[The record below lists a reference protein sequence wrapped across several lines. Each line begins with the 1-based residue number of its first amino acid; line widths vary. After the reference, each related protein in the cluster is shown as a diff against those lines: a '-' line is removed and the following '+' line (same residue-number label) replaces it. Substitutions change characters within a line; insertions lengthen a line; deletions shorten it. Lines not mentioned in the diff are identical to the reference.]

1 MLVNLAS
8 TRATLRGAAQL
19 ELSHYVS
26 NFQQFDPKGRRIV
39 SQIDLTTPSLPRR
52 VKSRLGR
59 IAVATGLRAKK
70 APEVQG
76 FDPNTGLQVD
86 AAVYFP
92 DNMTKVYQLTQ
103 WLPVLENHP
112 ADMTVGIIV
121 RNRTVFEALSKATKL
136 PIALVP
142 TFAQLME
149 LYRVSSFNGI
159 IYVNNGVGN
168 FQSLSVP
175 ELAHIHVNHGESDK
189 ICMVSNQVKA
199 YDRVFVAG
207 EAAVQRHRA
216 ALSEFNE
223 ELLIRVGR
231 PQLDQTPKASIP
243 ESSRRTVL
251 YAPTWA
257 GEDEA
262 NNYTSM
268 ESMGSSI
275 VEAALKQENVRV
287 IYKPHPRVPGA
298 TDPRIVAQHNTI
310 IKLISQAQKSEPN
323 AGHAYLIAND
333 ILSLY
338 PRTDLLITDV
348 SSVGLDFLYLR
359 PEAPMIL
366 TDRRNDR
373 GTLNR
378 DAPISVAT
386 PVLTDENIGEAASII
401 RETLESDKNV
411 AKRHTLR
418 TFYFDQVE
426 AGQSTPRFYSA
437 LKEAISAHK
446 TDMERARSLA
456 SHGTGP
462 RLEGE

>member
-1 MLVNLAS
+1 M
-8 TRATLRGAAQL
+8 
-19 ELSHYVS
+19 
-26 NFQQFDPKGRRIV
+26 
-39 SQIDLTTPSLPRR
+39 SQIYLATPSLPRR
-52 VKSRLGR
+52 IKSRLGR
-59 IAVATGLRAKK
+59 IAVATGLRSKK
-70 APEVQG
+70 APEVNG
-76 FDPNTGLQVD
+76 FDPELGLQVD

-112 ADMTVGIIV
+112 DDLTVGIIV
-121 RNRTVFEALSKATKL
+121 RNRTVFEALSKSTNL
-136 PIALVP
+136 PLALVP

-149 LYRVSSFNGI
+149 LYRVSSFNGV

-223 ELLIRVGR
+223 ELLVRVGR
-231 PQLDQTPKASIP
+231 PQLDQTPQASIP
-243 ESSRRTVL
+243 ESERQTIL

-268 ESMGSSI
+268 ETLGSAI
-275 VEAALKQENVRV
+275 ITAALAQENVRV

-298 TDPRIVAQHNTI
+298 TDPRIVAQHDAI
-310 IKLISQAQKSEPN
+310 IKLLTRAQKSDPA
-323 AGHAYLIAND
+323 AGHAYLLAND

-359 PEAPMIL
+359 PEAPIIL

-373 GTLNR
+373 ATLNR
-378 DAPISVAT
+378 DAPISMAT
-386 PVLTDENIGEAASII
+386 PVLNADTIGDAVNII
-401 RETLESDKNV
+401 RDALNDDQNAE
-411 AKRHTLR
+411 KRHTLR
-418 TFYFDQVE
+418 TFYFDHVE
-426 AGQSTPRFYSA
+426 AGQSSPRFYSA
-437 LKEAISAHK
+437 LKEAISAH
-446 TDMERARSLA
+446 TRDMDRARSLA
-456 SHGTGP
+456 EHGTGP
-462 RLEGE
+462 SL